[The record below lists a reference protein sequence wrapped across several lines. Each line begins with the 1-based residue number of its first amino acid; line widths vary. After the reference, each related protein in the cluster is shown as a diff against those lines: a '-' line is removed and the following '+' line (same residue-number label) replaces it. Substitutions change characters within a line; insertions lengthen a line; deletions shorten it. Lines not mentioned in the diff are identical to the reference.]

1 MKSVTTSTSGPHSDQ
16 KWRNNAACCDS
27 YKFGQPICSTKTAD
41 ARLWRNAIGDRSW
54 TISRGVKS
62 ICTLCWK
69 MHAAVCAWAISVRRW
84 ETNHQQPRWRT
95 AQSSWMTPARERDSI
110 AQKDARYGYNCFWL
124 RETRA
129 PLFFS
134 SGGRSQPA
142 GQVTQSGTRSTNTHK
157 TRSAARGRGG
167 GGHSALFFLTDRR
180 GPTNATRFPKTAR
193 HSKSRVCMC
202 GSE

>member
-54 TISRGVKS
+54 TISRGVES

-84 ETNHQQPRWRT
+84 ETNHQQPRWRVVE
-95 AQSSWMTPARERDSI
+95 WHRRAREIQSHKKTRVTVIIVSGCE
-110 AQKDARYGYNCFWL
+110 KRARLSFFHRGAAANRLDKWP
-124 RETRA
+124 RA
-129 PLFFS
+129 EHDQQTHTKLDRRRAVAAGADTLLCFFS
-134 SGGRSQPA
+134 
-142 GQVTQSGTRSTNTHK
+142 
-157 TRSAARGRGG
+157 
-167 GGHSALFFLTDRR
+167 
-180 GPTNATRFPKTAR
+180 PTGEAPQMQHVFPKPHAIQ
-193 HSKSRVCMC
+193 SLVCMC